1 MIANL
6 VEGKNWLSSFLDIE
20 LIHIKCHKVMDVSWN
35 ISTMWYC
42 TLEKTVLGAMWMEN
56 GYRQT
61 EVLGT
66 VSDSSNLV
74 KFFWFS
80 LCEPWDV
87 PKTWRTKHWA
97 SVKSNTVVA
106 ISVNLKN
113 TFKITIFGFREGV
126 HVAGIPSDISSVIKP
141 FTAKLHFIYFFLV
154 AVVTVR
160 ALDCT
165 YSIGCYIND
174 TYQFQH
180 IGSKEI

>member
-1 MIANL
+1 
-6 VEGKNWLSSFLDIE
+6 
-20 LIHIKCHKVMDVSWN
+20 MDVSWN

-141 FTAKLHFIYFFLV
+141 FTAKLHFIYFFSGRSCDK
-154 AVVTVR
+154 VR

-165 YSIGCYIND
+165 YSISYCTILM
-174 TYQFQH
+174 THQFQH
-180 IGSKEI
+180 IGSKCNFKTIRKYNFFPARITQGKQN